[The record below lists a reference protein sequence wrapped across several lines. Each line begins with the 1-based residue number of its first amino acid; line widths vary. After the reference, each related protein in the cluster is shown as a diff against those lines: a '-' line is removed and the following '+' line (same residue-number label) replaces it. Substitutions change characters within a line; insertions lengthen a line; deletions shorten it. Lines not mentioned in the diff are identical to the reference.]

1 MNILLTYNM
10 KKRILSALLLIM
22 MAVAVQAKEVVWKTP
37 SAYMGAY
44 S

>member
-1 MNILLTYNM
+1 MIENNKM
-10 KKRILSALLLIM
+10 RKKIIGALLLIM
-22 MAVAVQAKEVVWKTP
+22 MAVAGQAKEVVWKTP